1 MKHNKC
7 VQMVHQRDNTL
18 NALEKMRN
26 PLQFR
31 VTIEGVSGQP
41 VVVELGASNDLE
53 GFIDHM
59 KGHVEKSKEYW
70 LLEAQ
75 VELKELKSLLEG

>member
-31 VTIEGVSGQP
+31 VTIEGPSGKP

-59 KGHVEKSKEYW
+59 KAHVEKSKEYW
-70 LLEAQ
+70 LNEAR
-75 VELKELKSLLEG
+75 VELDELNELLLY

>member
-7 VQMVHQRDNTL
+7 VQMVHQRNNTL

-41 VVVELGASNDLE
+41 VVVELGASNDLD

-59 KGHVEKSKEYW
+59 KEHVEKSKEYW
-70 LLEAQ
+70 LLEAEIELN
-75 VELKELKSLLEG
+75 ELKTLLED